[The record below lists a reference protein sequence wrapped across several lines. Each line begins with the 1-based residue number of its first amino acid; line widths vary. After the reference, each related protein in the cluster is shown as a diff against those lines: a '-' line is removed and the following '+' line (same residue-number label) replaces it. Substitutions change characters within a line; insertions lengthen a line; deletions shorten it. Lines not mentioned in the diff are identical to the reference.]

1 MLSIS
6 IHVNTS
12 PLAGKEGTK
21 INATALKDRIQKE
34 AENDVALKAIFNEK
48 GKNDS
53 SIEVQGRGDLHLGIL
68 IEKMRREG
76 YEMAV
81 TPPAVVMKKTA
92 SGQIMEPI
100 EEVNIEL
107 GLEFVSNVI
116 EKLQNRKGLLIN
128 CVELNKEKQKY
139 FYFYTKYSF

>member
-1 MLSIS
+1 
-6 IHVNTS
+6 
-12 PLAGKEGTK
+12 
-21 INATALKDRIQKE
+21 
-34 AENDVALKAIFNEK
+34 
-48 GKNDS
+48 
-53 SIEVQGRGDLHLGIL
+53 
-68 IEKMRREG
+68 
-76 YEMAV
+76 MAV